1 MADVLNRLLAAL
13 AAAGA
18 LALSGCGGIADEA
31 QTDKGTNTPLSIVSL
46 TGLPGYT
53 VGSPQTYTLTIRDPD
68 GVADV
73 RATLDGMAIPI
84 VVVGDK
90 YSITLPPDLGV
101 GTHTLVFTGAGK
113 APDGT
118 RELPWSEGLSVTVY
132 QTNTPLTISPIAG
145 VSAYT
150 IGTAQTYNASV
161 VDPNGIDSV
170 IATANG
176 VAIAVVQSG
185 AQYSATLPADTKAGV
200 VSLSFTAIGLSPD
213 GTKEAAK
220 TSTQTITVYA
230 TNTPLA
236 IGTIT
241 GLASYTVGVAQSY
254 SIIPVDPDGIGNV
267 TATLDGGVLPVSAS
281 GSGFAV
287 TLPASTAAGT
297 HTVRFEATGKRPDGS
312 VEDVAFVSRDITIYP
327 GNTPLTASAWSG
339 PTSYPTGQVQI
350 YTSTVVDPNGIDIVS
365 ATLDGQSVPVVSSGA
380 TYSVTLPV
388 STPPGSHTLTLSAT
402 GKTPDGSKEQPQ
414 TVSLTFS
421 VTAVNTPLV
430 IGPII
435 GPSGIAYGT
444 GGSYSVTVVDPEGI
458 VGVSATLDGQ
468 TIATTQ
474 SGSTYFVTVPASTAL
489 GAHSLQIAATG
500 RQLDGTAEPT
510 QSVSLTVTVVIVN
523 TPTFLSGVSET
534 TVASTVSLTTFSVVA
549 SDSDGMASVTA
560 SLDGVSYA
568 LSQVGTTYSFTVV
581 TSAAHPGPHTV
592 VFTAVGRLPD
602 GTAEQ
607 ARVVSYFIP

>member
-1 MADVLNRLLAAL
+1 MADVLTRLLAVFAV
-13 AAAGA
+13 AIA

-73 RATLDGMAIPI
+73 RATLDGVAIPI
-84 VVVGDK
+84 VVVGDR
-90 YSITLPPDLGV
+90 YSVTLPTDLGV
-101 GTHTLVFTGAGK
+101 GTHALVFTGAGK
-113 APDGT
+113 SPDGT

-132 QTNTPLTISPIAG
+132 QANTPLTISPIAG

-150 IGTAQTYNASV
+150 VGTAQTYSTTV

-170 IATANG
+170 SATANN
-176 VAIAVVQSG
+176 VAIAVIQNG
-185 AQYSATLPADTKAGV
+185 AQYSATLPVDTKAGV
-200 VSLSFTAIGLSPD
+200 ISLTFSAIGLSPD
-213 GTKEAAK
+213 GTKEAAR

-241 GLASYTVGVAQSY
+241 GLASYTVGVAQTFG
-254 SIIPVDPDGIGNV
+254 IIPIDPDGIGSV
-267 TATLDGGVLPVSAS
+267 TATLDGGALPVSPS

-312 VEDVAFVSRDITIYP
+312 AEDVAFVSRDITIYP

-339 PTSYPTGQVQI
+339 PTSYPTGQVQM
-350 YTSTVVDPNGIDIVS
+350 YTSTVVDPNGVDSVS
-365 ATLDGQSVPVVSSGA
+365 ATLDGQSVPVVSSG
-380 TYSVTLPV
+380 TIYSVTLPV
-388 STPPGSHTLTLSAT
+388 SMPPGSHTLTLSAT

-414 TVSLTFS
+414 SVSLTIS
-421 VTAVNTPLV
+421 VTAINTPLV
-430 IGPII
+430 ISPII
-435 GPSGIAYGT
+435 GASGIAYGT
-444 GGSYSVTVVDPEGI
+444 AASYSVTVVDPEGI
-458 VGVSATLDGQ
+458 ESVSATLDGKA
-468 TIATTQ
+468 IATTQ
-474 SGSTYFVTVPASTAL
+474 SGSNYYVTVPASTAL
-489 GAHSLQIAATG
+489 GAHSLQISATG

-523 TPTFLSGVSET
+523 SPTSLSAVSET
-534 TVASTVSLTTFSVVA
+534 TIASTVSLTVFSVVA
-549 SDSDGMASVTA
+549 SDPDGMASVTA
-560 SLDGVSYA
+560 SLDGVAYT
-568 LSQVGTTYSFTVV
+568 LSKVGTTYSFSVLS
-581 TSAAHPGPHTV
+581 SAAHPGPHTV
-592 VFTAVGRLPD
+592 VFTAVGLLPD
-602 GTAEQ
+602 GNTET